1 MNSEVLSNDVDAG
14 NIATE
19 GGKYGRTAKF
29 RYELVGSADPKPLRV
44 RPLANRLILRPLK
57 EVYAG
62 LILIP
67 GDFKQP
73 RGTRGIVAAMGPG
86 MHTRRGG
93 FWPMPDVKIGQTI
106 VYKPEGAQ
114 GFYMDGE
121 PYIVV
126 RDAMVIGVVEDS
138 DG

>member
-1 MNSEVLSNDVDAG
+1 MLPEVRSNDIDAG

-19 GGKYGRTAKF
+19 GGKYGRHAKF
-29 RYELVGSADPKPLRV
+29 RYELVGSANPKPLHV
-44 RPLANRLILRPLK
+44 RPLANRLILRPLR

-67 GDFKQP
+67 GDVKQP

-93 FWPMPDVKIGQTI
+93 FWPMPDVKAGETV

-114 GFYMDGE
+114 GVYIDGE
-121 PYIVV
+121 PYVIV
-126 RDAMVIGVVEDS
+126 RDAMVIGVVEE
-138 DG
+138 